1 MSLVGLLFSFN
12 GRIGRGQYWLG
23 SIGLNIVYFMFVF
36 ASNAVVGPVPMKA
49 DPSALLVSS
58 LLLLV
63 TSAVAT
69 WSGLAIQVKRF
80 HDRGQS
86 GWLAALPLLPIA
98 LIVWTL
104 LDGILN
110 GQAPISVV
118 SAIIPLIL
126 LMFAIGLFFF
136 INLGCLPGTD
146 GPNKYDGG
154 PTNSAPRPGK
164 APNAQPANSLLSAE
178 QAMERAI
185 AQQAL
190 RPVTANA
197 AAAPRAAAPR
207 APASPLRPATPAG
220 TPSFGR
226 KPTR

>member
-1 MSLVGLLFSFN
+1 MNLLSLLFSFN
-12 GRIGRGQYWLG
+12 GRIGRGQYWIA
-23 SIGLNIVYFMFVF
+23 SIGLNVVYFMLVF
-36 ASNAVVGPVPMKA
+36 ATNAMLGPVPAKA
-49 DPSALLVSS
+49 DPTALLGSS

-63 TSAVAT
+63 ASAFMT
-69 WSGLAIQVKRF
+69 WSGLAVQVKRF

-86 GWLAALPLLPIA
+86 GWLAALPLLPVA

-110 GQAPISVV
+110 GQPPMQVV
-118 SAIIPLIL
+118 SAMIPLVL
-126 LMFAIGLFFF
+126 LMMAIGLFFF

-154 PTNSAPRPGK
+154 PTSSAPRPGK
-164 APNAQPANSLLSAE
+164 APAAQAATSLFGAE

-190 RPVTANA
+190 RPATANA
-197 AAAPRAAAPR
+197 VSTRTSGP
-207 APASPLRPATPAG
+207 APASPLRPASPGG

-226 KPTR
+226 KTTR

>member
-1 MSLVGLLFSFN
+1 MNLLSLLFSFN
-12 GRIGRGQYWLG
+12 GRIGRSQYWIA
-23 SIGLNIVYFMFVF
+23 SIGLNVVYLVF
-36 ASNAVVGPVPMKA
+36 AFAANAAIGPVPAKA
-49 DPSALLVSS
+49 DPTALLGSS

-63 TSAVAT
+63 ASAFTT
-69 WSGLAIQVKRF
+69 WASLAVQVKRF

-86 GWLAALPLLPIA
+86 GWLAALPLLPIV

-104 LDGILN
+104 FDGVFR
-110 GQAPISVV
+110 GQDPITLLLAMV
-118 SAIIPLIL
+118 PHFLL
-126 LMFAIGLFFF
+126 LMAIGLFFF

-154 PTNSAPRPGK
+154 GPAHSPTQRADK
-164 APNAQPANSLLSAE
+164 PAAAAAASSLLGAE

-190 RPVTANA
+190 RPATANA
-197 AAAPRAAAPR
+197 APQRAA
-207 APASPLRPATPAG
+207 APASPLRPATAGG